1 MQTTSSTILRVPD
14 YFPRTS
20 KKCLSS
26 STPFFTCL
34 SEDSLKPENLNNADA
49 ATNSLLVCKK
59 QMEVYEKCMN
69 NDKNKKLPSE
79 YRVSLLYYTLIK
91 LIIRLLYAFV
101 HTLYYTSILL
111 Y

>member
-1 MQTTSSTILRVPD
+1 MQTAPALRVPE

-79 YRVSLLYYTLIK
+79 YRVSKFIILYIICLLPY
-91 LIIRLLYAFV
+91 V
-101 HTLYYTSILL
+101 HIFTILL
-111 Y
+111 H